1 MYMRLQAASMAR
13 EISLGVH
20 DEKET
25 RLIPTLLRAGE
36 AAVDIG
42 SNYAMVAYHLSRAA
56 GPLGKVYAFE
66 PVPFPYDVSRMIAG
80 RLGLNNV
87 DFRRKG
93 CGDSN
98 GKMSFRVPLQAGGA
112 PSAGQSHFARRD
124 NDLPGRERH
133 FKFESWETIDCEVVR
148 LDDVLPPDA
157 NISFL
162 KADIEGA
169 ELMAFRGAE
178 RLIDR
183 CHPTVLSEINRFFLR
198 GFGIEI
204 EELLGFFLAKG
215 YRVYR
220 LDEKPLLRLVEIEA
234 DEIDEINVLF
244 IHPDRLGRLD
254 GVPIVGKP

>member
-1 MYMRLQAASMAR
+1 MRLQAASMAR
-13 EISLGVH
+13 EISRGMH

-25 RLIPTLLRAGE
+25 RLIPALLREGE

-66 PVPFPYDVSRMIAG
+66 PVPFPYDVSRMIAT
-80 RLGLNNV
+80 RLGLSNV
-87 DFRRKG
+87 EFRRQG

-98 GKMSFRVPLQAGGA
+98 GKISFRVPLQTGGA
-112 PSAGQSHFARRD
+112 PSAGQSHLARRD

-133 FKFESWETIDCEVVR
+133 FKFENWETIDCEVVR

-157 NISFL
+157 NVSFL

-169 ELMAFRGAE
+169 ELLAFRGAE

-183 CHPTVLSEINRFFLR
+183 CRPTVLSEINRFFLR

-204 EELLGFFLAKG
+204 DDLLGFFCAKG

-220 LDEKPLLRLVEIEA
+220 LEEGPGARLVEIDAE
-234 DEIDEINVLF
+234 EIDETNVLF
-244 IHPDRLGRLD
+244 VHPERLGRLN
-254 GVPIVGKP
+254 GVPIVGKS